1 MAFDLGERFEPQ
13 QDNPDLG
20 DHELGSM
27 TPEDITGLLT
37 RGFVVVDVSDSA
49 TELVREA
56 EIREWM
62 LDTEDPLGGVV
73 PHGRSDDTGIAEQG
87 VAFFG
92 SEAEGQVL
100 HADASYM
107 SDSEV
112 PGVVLIGC
120 VNTADNGGKTTL
132 ADARQVIEELFRLVS
147 PEEHAGLITGLTT
160 PAYFVKRPDDDRQLV
175 LPILSIS
182 DDDSDQGYFGYRYG
196 DHQYHI
202 VEVLD
207 HARTAVSALETVL
220 WSERLARTL
229 HQLTEGQVLIL
240 NNLSMLHGRQA
251 FAGGERKLLRLWR
264 GGDGLPLL
272 PRSDYMMKGDQDNVN

>member
-13 QDNPDLG
+13 QYEPDLI
-20 DHELGSM
+20 DHEMGSLN
-27 TPEDITGLLT
+27 PEDITELLT
-37 RGFVVVDVSDSA
+37 KGFIVVDVSDSA
-49 TELVREA
+49 TESIREA

-62 LDTEDPLGGVV
+62 LDTEDPLGRVV
-73 PHGRSDDTGIAEQG
+73 PHGRSDETGIAEQG

-92 SEAEGQVL
+92 SDAEGQVL

-107 SDSEV
+107 PDSEV

-120 VNTADNGGKTTL
+120 VNAADSGGKTTL
-132 ADARQVIEELFRLVS
+132 ADARHVIEELFRLVS
-147 PEEHAGLITGLTT
+147 PEEHYALITDLTT
-160 PAYFVKRPDDDRQLV
+160 PAYFVERSDDDRQLV
-175 LPILSIS
+175 IPILSVS
-182 DDDSDQGYFGYRYG
+182 TDESNEGYFGYRYG
-196 DHQYHI
+196 DHQYHV
-202 VEVLD
+202 VEVLEN
-207 HARTAVSALETVL
+207 ARAAVSALETVL

-229 HQLTEGQVLIL
+229 HQLTEGQVLLL

-272 PRSDYMMKGDQDNVN
+272 PQSDYLMKGDQHNVN